1 MRLSTLVF
9 SFAFLLIGAGLSVFA
24 AILGVNLIEETT
36 ETDVRRALSEAGYHW
51 ADVETEGLQV
61 FVIGNAPSEAM
72 RFKAKSAAG
81 TVVDA
86 ARVIDQM
93 NVIDSV
99 EITPP
104 EFKLEILRTG
114 KSVSL
119 MGMLPARYSVDS
131 LIASIK
137 GAVGP
142 EAQVS
147 QLLQT
152 ADFPVAESW
161 PIAVRASVELLSLV
175 DTAKLTVTT
184 GEIRGNMVAND
195 YAQGQ
200 AFERQVGM
208 MASDDLTTDI
218 TINAPRRVIAPFV
231 FSVSKAATTKEISV
245 CTFQEELAL
254 DEFQA
259 TAANLNFEIKRD
271 CQMGLGRPTAAWKE
285 TVFATL
291 GAVDQ
296 FQEATATVLA
306 TEVKLL
312 VSKDTDAELFS
323 RVKAK
328 LARDLSTE
336 YMLQAERPEPDKE
349 VNFAPDFLIMIS
361 PERNVQLRGI
371 LPTEVAR
378 DMVQSMAEAR
388 FGKDNVHLSVRLDDA
403 YDDDRTVHA
412 LTAIEAM
419 ANLRQGR
426 AILSSRGAEISGQT
440 YDETLN
446 AQITGLFQ
454 DKLSK
459 YQALSL
465 SIDTLE
471 EPHHEEPLG
480 PSTDECIA
488 DIDALTSERK
498 INFEPSSDRVDLK
511 AHQVLDDIADVLREC
526 GEIPLEI
533 AGYTDSQGRAEMNLG
548 LSQSRAT
555 SILNELQRRRVLTSS
570 YVANGYGEA
579 NPIADNETEEGREK
593 NRRIEFR
600 LLDTHQHDHP
610 EGTDHE

>member
-9 SFAFLLIGAGLSVFA
+9 SFAFLLIGAGFSVFA
-24 AILGVNLIEETT
+24 AISAVNLIEETT

-51 ADVETEGLQV
+51 ADVEAEGLQV

-104 EFKLEILRTG
+104 AFKLEILRTG

-119 MGMLPARYSVDS
+119 MGMLPARYGIDS

-245 CTFQEELAL
+245 CTFQEEAAL

-259 TAANLNFEIKRD
+259 TVAKLNFEIKRD

-296 FQEATATVLA
+296 FQEATATVL
-306 TEVKLL
+306 
-312 VSKDTDAELFS
+312 
-323 RVKAK
+323 
-328 LARDLSTE
+328 
-336 YMLQAERPEPDKE
+336 
-349 VNFAPDFLIMIS
+349 
-361 PERNVQLRGI
+361 
-371 LPTEVAR
+371 
-378 DMVQSMAEAR
+378 
-388 FGKDNVHLSVRLDDA
+388 
-403 YDDDRTVHA
+403 
-412 LTAIEAM
+412 
-419 ANLRQGR
+419 
-426 AILSSRGAEISGQT
+426 
-440 YDETLN
+440 
-446 AQITGLFQ
+446 
-454 DKLSK
+454 
-459 YQALSL
+459 
-465 SIDTLE
+465 
-471 EPHHEEPLG
+471 
-480 PSTDECIA
+480 
-488 DIDALTSERK
+488 
-498 INFEPSSDRVDLK
+498 
-511 AHQVLDDIADVLREC
+511 
-526 GEIPLEI
+526 
-533 AGYTDSQGRAEMNLG
+533 
-548 LSQSRAT
+548 
-555 SILNELQRRRVLTSS
+555 
-570 YVANGYGEA
+570 
-579 NPIADNETEEGREK
+579 
-593 NRRIEFR
+593 
-600 LLDTHQHDHP
+600 
-610 EGTDHE
+610 GT